1 MLHTTQGKKWWRMAE
16 PCILMGLFVTAGML
30 LPLAFPCTPSQC
42 VIEQGETTPICPPG
56 TSDHVQ

>member
-1 MLHTTQGKKWWRMAE
+1 MQGRKWWRMAE

-42 VIEQGETTPICPPG
+42 VIEQGETTPVCAPG
-56 TSDHVQ
+56 TSGHVQ